1 MGRAGRPSCPG
12 RSALQHS
19 PFEQRPDE
27 IRQVR
32 IDSILP
38 TRAQAEEFPW
48 STGLAKQRLVHGF
61 DSRNASSRSFNLIR
75 SKLIALQR
83 EKGWRIIGVVSAT
96 PSVGKSFISANL
108 AASISRDPRFQTYLI
123 DLDLRRGTIRDI
135 FGIETENGLV
145 EYLEN
150 QQSGDKLDGFVPQ
163 GQDLIVL
170 PAIPGPVLS
179 SELLAGDRATA
190 LFRAMQSSDQ
200 QNFFICDLPP
210 VFANDDASIIM
221 ESLDAYVIVAQD
233 GKTTQRE
240 IEAAA
245 DALGHD
251 RLAGVVLNKYRGGLV
266 SEGYGVEYRYASENY
281 AGYEGD
287 E

>member
-1 MGRAGRPSCPG
+1 M
-12 RSALQHS
+12 
-19 PFEQRPDE
+19 
-27 IRQVR
+27 R
-32 IDSILP
+32 IAAILP
-38 TRAQAEEFPW
+38 SRAQAEEFPW
-48 STGLAKQRLVHGF
+48 SSALSRQRLVHGF

-75 SKLIALQR
+75 SKLIAMQR
-83 EKGWRIIGVVSAT
+83 EKGWRIIGIVSAT

-135 FGIETENGLV
+135 FGIGAEFGIV

-150 QQSGDKLDGFVPQ
+150 QQPGDKLNGYVPQ
-163 GQDLIVL
+163 GQDLIIV
-170 PAIPGPVLS
+170 PAVPGPVLS
-179 SELLAGDRATA
+179 SELLASDRATA

-221 ESLDAYVIVAQD
+221 ESLDAYVIVAED

-240 IEAAA
+240 MEAAA
-245 DALGHD
+245 DALGHE
-251 RLAGVVLNKYRGGLV
+251 RLAGVILNKYRGGLV
-266 SEGYGVEYRYASENY
+266 SEGYGVEYRYASEYY
-281 AGYEGD
+281 ASSEGD